1 MALPVQRDPTYYTEF
16 EGNRPDIIKR
26 MRDIWYEASS
36 IQQNYWVEA
45 DIDARFIAGD
55 QQLINRVLGGFSTPQ
70 ARQFTF
76 NLTQRIVNMVGGHQR
91 RNRKVTLCNP
101 LESAD
106 QKTSDQMSDL
116 LMWAHQRANAYNILS
131 DAFQDGALVT
141 GMNLLNVWMDYSE
154 DPISGDLK
162 VENFAYNSFIMDP
175 FFRKKDMTDCSY
187 VWTRKWVTKDQA
199 KMLLPGRE
207 KDIDGLTT
215 SGIRDNKFYF
225 MPENYNYA
233 AKNLLAYDEFY
244 YLDERKQSIVIDM
257 ESEEVL
263 DWQGTPEQLE
273 DYLRDFPNVRSSTV
287 IRPTVKLAIV
297 LADHVFYD
305 GPNLLGIDRFPFVPV
320 FGLYYPDVPVYS
332 LRIQG
337 LIRTIRDA
345 QFLFNRRKVL
355 ELDILESA
363 INSGL
368 KIKEDALVDPNDAF
382 LTGQGRALFLKKT
395 ASMDDVQQIPPPQI
409 PPSMSQLS
417 AELADLMQQMS
428 GVNEELLGSATDE
441 KAGILSMLRQ
451 GAGLTTLQVF
461 FDNLDQSQK
470 LLGQIFLESIQKN
483 FTPGKVRRIL
493 NEDPSPQFYNK
504 AFGKYDCTVQLGNL
518 TDSQKQLQF
527 QQLLYLREIG
537 IPVPSS
543 ILLDASTLQRKEELI
558 QALGQQ
564 EQQQAQAQQMAQ
576 QLEMQ
581 KFQAEIQNINAQAAA
596 NEGLGIE
603 RASRLQENREL
614 AIERRAKAVADLN
627 ASALDQV
634 RAAKELDDMDLAA
647 IERLLN
653 VVERV
658 KVQQQ
663 QDSEDIEAQA
673 SSDVKKA
680 AQTASKGSRPVGA
693 KALK

>member
-1 MALPVQRDPTYYTEF
+1 MTLPVQRDPTFYTDF
-16 EGNRPDIIKR
+16 SGNKPDIIKR
-26 MRDIWYEASS
+26 MRDIWYESSS

-55 QQLINRVLGGFSTPQ
+55 QQLVNRVLGGFTTPQ

-76 NLTQRIVNMVGGHQR
+76 NLTQRIINMVGGHQR
-91 RNRKVTLCNP
+91 RNRKVTICNP

-106 QKTSDQMSDL
+106 QETSDQMSDL
-116 LMWAHQRANAYNILS
+116 LMWSHQKANAYNILS

-141 GMNLLNVWMDYSE
+141 GMNLLNVWLDYSE
-154 DPISGDLK
+154 DPISGDLR

-175 FFRKKDMTDCSY
+175 FFRKKDMR
-187 VWTRKWVTKDQA
+187 TRKWVTKDQA

-207 KDIDGLTT
+207 KEIDGLTS

-233 AKNLLAYDEFY
+233 AKNLVPYDEFY
-244 YLDERKQSIVIDM
+244 YLDERKQTVIVDI
-257 ESEEVL
+257 ESEEVI
-263 DWQGTPEQLE
+263 DWQGDPESLKE
-273 DYLRDFPNVRSSTV
+273 YLADFPNVRAAEV

-297 LADHVFYD
+297 LSDHVFYD
-305 GPNLLGIDRFPFVPV
+305 GPNLLGIDRFPFIPV

-337 LIRTIRDA
+337 LVRTVRDA
-345 QFLFNRRKVL
+345 QFLFNRRKVI
-355 ELDILESA
+355 EMDIYESQ

-382 LTGQGRALFLKKT
+382 LQGQGRALFLKKT
-395 ASMDDVQQIPPPQI
+395 ASMDDVQQIPAPVVPAQ
-409 PPSMSQLS
+409 MSQLS
-417 AELADLMQQMS
+417 QELASLMQQMS

-470 LLGQIFLESIQKN
+470 LMGQIFLEAIQKN

-493 NEDPSPQFYNK
+493 NKEPSVQFYSK
-504 AFGKYDCTVQLGNL
+504 AFGKYDCTVQLGTM

-537 IPVPSS
+537 INVPPS
-543 ILLDASTLQRKEELI
+543 ILLDASTLQRKDELI
-558 QALGQQ
+558 KALEQQDQQQSQVQMMQAQMAMQL
-564 EQQQAQAQQMAQ
+564 QQAQ
-576 QLEMQ
+576 
-581 KFQAEIQNINAQAAA
+581 IQDLQSKSLA
-596 NEGLGIE
+596 NEGLGME
-603 RASRLQENREL
+603 RASRIQENQAL
-614 AIERRAKAVADLN
+614 AVERRAKAVADLN
-627 ASALDQV
+627 AAALDQV
-634 RAAKELDDMDLAA
+634 KAARELDDMDLAA
-647 IERLLN
+647 VERLLN
-653 VVERV
+653 IVERV
-658 KVQQQ
+658 KVAQQ
-663 QDSEDIEAQA
+663 E
-673 SSDVKKA
+673 
-680 AQTASKGSRPVGA
+680 GA
-693 KALK
+693 KDVDVNAAVQTTPPKPSLGQNLA

>member
-91 RNRKVTLCNP
+91 RNRKVTLSNP
-101 LESAD
+101 MESAD
-106 QKTSDQMSDL
+106 QKTSDQMSAL

-141 GMNLLNVWMDYSE
+141 GMNLLNVWNDYSE

-175 FFRKKDMTDCSY
+175 FFRKKDMSDCAY

-207 KDIDGLTT
+207 KDVDGLTT

-263 DWQGTPEQLE
+263 DWQGSEEQLK

-363 INSGL
+363 VNSGL

-493 NEDPSPQFYNK
+493 NEEPSPQFYNK

-558 QALGQQ
+558 QALSQQ

-680 AQTASKGSRPVGA
+680 AQTASKSPRPARAKGA
-693 KALK
+693 A